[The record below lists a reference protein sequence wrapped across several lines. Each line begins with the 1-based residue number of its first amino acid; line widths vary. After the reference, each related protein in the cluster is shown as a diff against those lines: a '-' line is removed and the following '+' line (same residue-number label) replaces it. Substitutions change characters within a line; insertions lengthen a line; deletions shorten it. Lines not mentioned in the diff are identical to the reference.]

1 MSLRPSL
8 LALRI
13 PCAPVLASLALLG
26 LAACATATPGGSSKS
41 PAEAAVQA
49 PPAEERSA
57 FGLFLAGQ
65 AALEDDS
72 DHDAADYFQRA
83 GRHDDEAL
91 IRQKAFLAAV
101 VSGEIDRAALLAPP
115 AGEGSLPMQKLGQLV
130 RAVDALAEGRGK
142 DANAA
147 MLKDPGGFTYV
158 GGYQLI
164 KPWAA
169 IAAGDAVHAVQLP
182 DTQGQRLN
190 RLAAMLTRSLIYE
203 RLKRYDE
210 AESGY
215 KTLTANLQLGAYYVL
230 PYGAFMERR
239 GRAKD
244 ASALYRKYLARVPGE
259 RSLQRALARAEG
271 RKPAP
276 PAPDLKAG
284 AGLRPSARA
293 RARCR
298 LRSPGTR
305 ARYLR

>member
-1 MSLRPSL
+1 M
-8 LALRI
+8 
-13 PCAPVLASLALLG
+13 
-26 LAACATATPGGSSKS
+26 
-41 PAEAAVQA
+41 
-49 PPAEERSA
+49 
-57 FGLFLAGQ
+57 
-65 AALEDDS
+65 
-72 DHDAADYFQRA
+72 
-83 GRHDDEAL
+83 
-91 IRQKAFLAAV
+91 
-101 VSGEIDRAALLAPP
+101 SGEIDRAALLAPP

-276 PAPDLKAG
+276 AFRSGAGG